1 MKFLTSVAFSAI
13 LVPLY
18 LVWGRSI
25 VEAQIDKMQEAAFNT
40 PGAEAPVTS
49 SVVLAGVGLLSGH
62 FVWGRLIGLRTWQS
76 VGSLIVGTAIG
87 LYAFLWQ
94 LEQDAR

>member
-18 LVWGRSI
+18 LVWGRST

-40 PGAEAPVTS
+40 PGTEAPVTPF
-49 SVVLAGVGLLSGH
+49 VIMAGVALLSGH

-76 VGSLIVGTAIG
+76 VGSLIIGAAIG
-87 LYAFLWQ
+87 IYAFIWQ